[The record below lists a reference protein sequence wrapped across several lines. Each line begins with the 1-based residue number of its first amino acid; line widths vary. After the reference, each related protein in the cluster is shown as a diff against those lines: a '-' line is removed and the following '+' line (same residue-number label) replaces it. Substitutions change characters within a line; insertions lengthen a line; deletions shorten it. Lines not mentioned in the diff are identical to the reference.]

1 MHDDR
6 EFTAG
11 ELIVTIILCILVIAI
26 IWLVME
32 RRYDECMEQ
41 KHDEIFCKL
50 YMRN

>member
-1 MHDDR
+1 MRDDR

-11 ELIVTIILCILVIAI
+11 EIIVTILLCIIIIAI
-26 IWLVME
+26 VWLWME
-32 RRYDECMEQ
+32 TRYEECMEQ